1 MKKVQV
7 LPGLNAI
14 TGDEGSGKTQTLRQL
29 CENESDAIWLDLR
42 LPEHDELTPE
52 EFWALQQNQSPHWNQ
67 IECTDLCNA
76 LNLTDHLG
84 KRLFMLSAG
93 SRRKVALIALL
104 SSGARIVCLD
114 QPFAA
119 LDQASIAALC
129 DYLNDMSNDP
139 GRSWVVADYEAD
151 PRIHWAHV
159 VSLDPM

>member
-7 LPGLNAI
+7 LVGLNAV
-14 TGDEGSGKTQTLRQL
+14 TGDEGSGKTRTLRYL

-42 LPEHDELTPE
+42 LPEHDQLTPE

-67 IECTDLCNA
+67 YECAQLCKA

-93 SRRKVALIALL
+93 SRRKVGLIALL
-104 SSGARIVCLD
+104 SSGARMTCLD

-129 DYLNDMSNDP
+129 DFLNRMANDP
-139 GRSWVVADYEAD
+139 VRSWVVADYEAD
-151 PRIHWAHV
+151 PRIHWAQV
-159 VSLDPM
+159 MSLDRM